1 MSRAREEKVQAANLP
16 AHPNPKRLGRK
27 GEASKT
33 DYKVTTEVGRKPEGY
48 LEAMVTKDI
57 QEEDDQLGQMLLTGT
72 AR

>member
-1 MSRAREEKVQAANLP
+1 MSRAREEKVQAANRG
-16 AHPNPKRLGRK
+16 HPNPKRLGRK

-57 QEEDDQLGQMLLTGT
+57 QEEDDQLCQMLLTGT